1 MTRILSLLAAIALV
15 ILTGLAARAQTAPC
29 TALPDALAALSARY
43 GEAPR
48 VTGMTSAGTLMVI
61 TASEDGGWSVLLVT
75 PDGTACMAASGSA
88 FEVIAPEP
96 AGVDG

>member
-1 MTRILSLLAAIALV
+1 MTTEQLARAFRYRKGSILSPWRDV
-15 ILTGLAARAQTAPC
+15 SRDEEPSGDCQDWC
-29 TALPDALAALSARY
+29 
-43 GEAPR
+43 
-48 VTGMTSAGTLMVI
+48 
-61 TASEDGGWSVLLVT
+61 WSVLLVT

>member
-1 MTRILSLLAAIALV
+1 MTRILALLLALPAQ
-15 ILTGLAARAQTAPC
+15 AQTTPC

-48 VTGMTSAGTLMVI
+48 VTGLTSAGTLMVI
-61 TASEDGGWSVLLVT
+61 TASEDGGWSPVT